1 MGKAM
6 SMVARKANR
15 FNVENRAHRVLE
27 REKPTPAP
35 KYESN
40 LRDME
45 RTLELDPTFV
55 DKLNRKD
62 ASLDT
67 RLKDVY
73 VTSKDQFIQRVLE
86 RQAAADKLDS
96 KLLRKLPL
104 ERTTPDD
111 FEYGYLE
118 PIRVAIGRCTLRQ
131 ALQFI
136 NDHQLDP
143 EEWTAKR
150 IAEQY
155 KLKEA
160 HVDNILHYFKTFS
173 VYIPDQKY
181 KDKMLTQAKQKLIPD
196 KEESSVDNGSSRT

>member
-15 FNVENRAHRVLE
+15 FNAENRAHRVIE

-45 RTLELDPTFV
+45 RTLELDPKFV
-55 DKLNRKD
+55 DKLNIKD
-62 ASLDT
+62 AGLDT

-73 VTSKDQFIQRVLE
+73 VTSQDKFIQRVLE
-86 RQAAADKLDS
+86 RQAATAAEDIK
-96 KLLRKLPL
+96 RPLPL
-104 ERTTPDD
+104 TRNAPDD

-118 PIRVAIGRCTLRQ
+118 PKRVTQGRCTLRQ

-136 NDHQLDP
+136 NDHQIDP
-143 EEWTAKR
+143 EAWPTKK
-150 IAEQY
+150 IADEY
-155 KLKEA
+155 KLKEP
-160 HVDNILHYFKTFS
+160 HVENILKYFKTFS

-181 KDKMLTQAKQKLIPD
+181 KDTLLTQAKQKMLREKPSLED
-196 KEESSVDNGSSRT
+196 NNSSKA